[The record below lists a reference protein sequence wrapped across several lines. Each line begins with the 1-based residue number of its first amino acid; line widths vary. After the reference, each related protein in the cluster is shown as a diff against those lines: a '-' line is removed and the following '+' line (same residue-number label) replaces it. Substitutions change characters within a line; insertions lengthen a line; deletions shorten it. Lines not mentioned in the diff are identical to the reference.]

1 MFFYNKYGYNK
12 SVEKKTRQSL
22 STAAGHYNQTF
33 PPDSSSQLHSSG
45 FVADEQGE
53 SVANFIGREKQVQIL
68 RLLSEGNSIRS
79 TERLTGIQKKT
90 ITRLVVRFGSQ
101 CRAFLDEAL
110 ANLSLEHVQLDEQWT
125 FCRMK
130 EKQVA
135 KRRLSN
141 ATIGDQYLYTALD
154 TDTKLLVS
162 FRIGKRSAE
171 VTDAFIADLEKRLV
185 RVPAMLGEDRPQLST
200 DGWNAYVPA
209 IRRHFR
215 GTVRHGVLIKNY
227 VNPEVGRYAPP
238 DLVKADRINVNGIRD
253 LSTICTSHVERFN
266 GSTRLFLKRFA
277 RLTYAFSKK
286 LENLAAAAAIHI
298 AVYNFVRVHNTLGC
312 TPAMAAGVIG
322 ELWDMGR
329 LFDAVTQHAEQ
340 KRRDAQLAKLV
351 RKLKDGDR

>member
-1 MFFYNKYGYNK
+1 LYGIRRR
-12 SVEKKTRQSL
+12 S
-22 STAAGHYNQTF
+22 
-33 PPDSSSQLHSSG
+33 
-45 FVADEQGE
+45 QGE
-53 SVANFIGREKQVQIL
+53 SVANVLKREKQIQVL

-79 TERLTGIQKKT
+79 TMRLTGVEKKT
-90 ITRLVVRFGSQ
+90 ITRLVVRFGNQ

-110 ANLSLEHVQLDEQWT
+110 GNLSLEHVQLDEQWT

-135 KRRLSN
+135 KRRLNN
-141 ATIGDQYLYTALD
+141 AEIGDQYLYTALD

-171 VTDAFIADLEKRLV
+171 ATDAFIADLEKRLV
-185 RVPAMLGEDRPQLST
+185 RVPEMLGEERPQLST

-322 ELWDMGR
+322 ELWDMDR
-329 LFDAVTQHAEQ
+329 LFDAVTEHAQ
-340 KRRDAQLAKLV
+340 RKVRDARLGKLI
-351 RKLKDGDR
+351 DRLRN